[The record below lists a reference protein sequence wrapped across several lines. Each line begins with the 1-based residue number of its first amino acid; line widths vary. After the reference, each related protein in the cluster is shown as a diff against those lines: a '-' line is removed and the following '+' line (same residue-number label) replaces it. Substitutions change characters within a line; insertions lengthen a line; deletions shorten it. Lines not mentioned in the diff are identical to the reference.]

1 MEINDSPLAYVLPA
15 LTEEFGVEFENMGNS
30 YRLDW
35 WKTYLHGYKTEVE
48 RTKRGMLRV
57 FFCVTGENQD
67 LIAGSEVLRDYEV
80 QPYAW
85 GIKISVTCLEDFS
98 DVFAALSA
106 ACEENEVSKVG
117 KVAKVGV
124 NFQGT
129 VFANTKERGAT
140 IGGKFGAL
148 VCAAS
153 GMVLTEML
161 AEFYTDSGEIDG
173 VELDPV
179 TQKPISIYECQAGV
193 HNGMY
198 LDDLHREKAL
208 GKYLYDK
215 AILPTVRKV
224 VILAGGYTEMDLN
237 ILRERAFE
245 LAKRPQPIEVVALVT
260 TREGDV
266 IGVERVCLTKLDGK
280 PSFAADGS
288 DL

>member
-1 MEINDSPLAYVLPA
+1 MEINDSPLSYVLPA
-15 LTEEFGVEFENMGNS
+15 LSEEFGVVFENKGDS
-30 YRLDW
+30 YRTDW

-48 RTKRGMLRV
+48 RTKKGMLRV
-57 FFCVTGENQD
+57 FFFITGDNQE
-67 LIAGSEVLRDYEV
+67 LITGSESLSDFEV
-80 QPYAW
+80 QTYTW
-85 GIKISVTCLEDFS
+85 GIKVSVECLEDFS
-98 DVFAALSA
+98 EVFAALNA
-106 ACEENEVSKVG
+106 ACEDTEVSKAG
-117 KVAKVGV
+117 KAPKVGV

-129 VFANTKERGAT
+129 VFSNTKERGAT

-153 GMVLTEML
+153 GMTLTEML

-173 VELDPV
+173 VELDPE
-179 TQKPISIYECQAGV
+179 TQKPISIYECQAGI

-237 ILRERAFE
+237 ILRERASE

-260 TREGDV
+260 TRDGTV
-266 IGVERVCLTKLDGK
+266 IGVERVAL
-280 PSFAADGS
+280 
-288 DL
+288 

>member
-1 MEINDSPLAYVLPA
+1 MEINDSPLSYVLSA
-15 LTEEFGVEFENMGNS
+15 ITEQFGVEFENSGVPL
-30 YRLDW
+30 RPDL
-35 WKTYLHGYKTEVE
+35 WKTRFHGYRTEVE
-48 RTKRGMLRV
+48 RTKKGYMRV
-57 FFCVTGENQD
+57 YFCVTGENRDCVASSEFLAGYETQF
-67 LIAGSEVLRDYEV
+67 IAG
-80 QPYAW
+80 
-85 GIKISVTCLEDFS
+85 GIKILVPTLEDYLE
-98 DVFAALSA
+98 VFEAIAA
-106 ACEENEVSKVG
+106 ACEEQEVSKDTKAV
-117 KVAKVGV
+117 KSGV

-129 VFANTKERGAT
+129 VFSKTKERGAT

-224 VILAGGYTEMDLN
+224 VILAGGYTDMDLN
-237 ILRERAFE
+237 ILRERASE
-245 LAKRPQPIEVVALVT
+245 LAQRPQPIEVVPLVT
-260 TREGDV
+260 TRDGDV
-266 IGVERVCLTKLDGK
+266 IGVERVEL
-280 PSFAADGS
+280 
-288 DL
+288 